1 MSKYHFCIDCEQ
13 IKTRMVSGLHG
24 AMVKELSC
32 PARFNP
38 MEGKW
43 NPKEGMNPH
52 ECPRNEK
59 FMRVQHQNGDIKNLC
74 KGETFFI
81 R

>member
-1 MSKYHFCIDCEQ
+1 MSKYNFCVGCDQ
-13 IKTRMVSGLHG
+13 IKTKLVPGLNG
-24 AMVKELSC
+24 TKVREVSC

-43 NPKEGMNPH
+43 IPKDGVNPK
-52 ECPRNEK
+52 ECPRNKKLVEIQK
-59 FMRVQHQNGDIKNLC
+59 QCAERRL
-74 KGETFFI
+74 

>member
-1 MSKYHFCIDCEQ
+1 MSNYNFCIDCEQ
-13 IKTRMVSGLHG
+13 IKTT
-24 AMVKELSC
+24 MVKGVHGTMVRELSC

-43 NPKEGMNPH
+43 MVKEGINPY
-52 ECPRNEK
+52 ECPRNEN
-59 FMRVQHQNGDIKNLC
+59 FMHIRKQTGDRRL
-74 KGETFFI
+74 

>member
-1 MSKYHFCIDCEQ
+1 MSNYHFCIDCEH
-13 IKTRMVSGLHG
+13 IKTTMVMGPRGTLL
-24 AMVKELSC
+24 KELSC

-43 NPKEGMNPH
+43 IPTDGTNPH
-52 ECPRNEK
+52 RCPRNENYMILLK
-59 FMRVQHQNGDIKNLC
+59 QGDERRL
-74 KGETFFI
+74 

>member
-1 MSKYHFCIDCEQ
+1 MSSYHFCIDCEY
-13 IKTRMVSGLHG
+13 IKFKMVPGLR
-24 AMVKELSC
+24 APVKELSC

-38 MEGKW
+38 REGKW
-43 NPKEGMNPH
+43 IPKDGTNPH

-59 FMRVQHQNGDIKNLC
+59 FMQLQKQGDERRL
-74 KGETFFI
+74 

>member
-1 MSKYHFCIDCEQ
+1 MGNYHFCSDCEF
-13 IKTRMVSGLHG
+13 IKIKMVPGLKG
-24 AMVKELSC
+24 PAVKELSC

-38 MEGKW
+38 REGKW
-43 NPKEGMNPH
+43 IPGNGVNPH

-59 FMRVQHQNGDIKNLC
+59 FMQIMKQADERRL
-74 KGETFFI
+74 

>member
-1 MSKYHFCIDCEQ
+1 MSTYHFCIDCEH
-13 IKTRMVSGLHG
+13 IITRMVPGRDGLK
-24 AMVKELSC
+24 VREVSC

-43 NPKEGMNPH
+43 IPKDGTNPR
-52 ECPRNEK
+52 ECPRNEN
-59 FMRVQHQNGDIKNLC
+59 FMRIQKQNNDRRL
-74 KGETFFI
+74 

>member
-1 MSKYHFCIDCEQ
+1 MSTYHFCIDCEH
-13 IKTRMVSGLHG
+13 IKTKMVPGPSGTT
-24 AMVKELSC
+24 VKELSC

-43 NPKEGMNPH
+43 IPKDGMNPH
-52 ECPRNEK
+52 LCPRSENYIQLLK
-59 FMRVQHQNGDIKNLC
+59 QGDERRL
-74 KGETFFI
+74 